1 MPTPRAPL
9 ALTVATMIVLSAMAL
24 PLVYLSFR
32 TVGVGFDA
40 LPLLLSNRTVIGL
53 VNTILLAFLVTSISA
68 LIAVPLAFITVRT
81 DIPGRKF
88 FSVTT
93 ALPLVIPSYV
103 GSFVVISALGP
114 RGSIVQNLLAPFGIN
129 QLPSIYGW
137 PGTVIV
143 LSLFTYPYIL
153 LTVRSSL
160 RNLDPRIDDASR
172 TL

>member
-40 LPLLLSNRTVIGL
+40 LPLLLSNRTIIGL

-88 FSVTT
+88 FSVAT

-103 GSFVVISALGP
+103 GSFVVISAL
-114 RGSIVQNLLAPFGIN
+114 
-129 QLPSIYGW
+129 
-137 PGTVIV
+137 
-143 LSLFTYPYIL
+143 
-153 LTVRSSL
+153 
-160 RNLDPRIDDASR
+160 
-172 TL
+172 